1 MTVSV
6 RTSDSGAGKRG
17 WLRAEPHTSSALF
30 RTPLGDQSRIAR
42 DAPASTPLNLRWFSS
57 LGQTSQEN
65 SGNLVA
71 RCAKSV
77 VGYDSGTE
85 FAFS

>member
-6 RTSDSGAGKRG
+6 RASYSSASKRG
-17 WLRAEPHTSSALF
+17 LLRAELHTSSALF
-30 RTPLGDQSRIAR
+30 RTLHDDRSRTAR
-42 DAPASTPLNLRWFSS
+42 DAPASTPLNLYWFSS
-57 LGQTSQEN
+57 LGQASQEN